1 MFGAVVIKKR
11 REVKQLTA
19 VFDVVNILNQCIYI
33 NIIYIYSS
41 PLPLL
46 YPCLFLLL
54 SQLSHQTRAELRKAC
69 YTGKLGARRHGCI
82 HRLFSFYFSFY
93 FFVFQHK
100 PTGQCLRH
108 GHVSLANSLCYGVSL
123 HLKAEYEES
132 FLGCGL
138 TRKQ

>member
-1 MFGAVVIKKR
+1 MFGAVVVKKR

-46 YPCLFLLL
+46 YHCLFLLL

-82 HRLFSFYFSFY
+82 HRLFSS
-93 FFVFQHK
+93 
-100 PTGQCLRH
+100 T
-108 GHVSLANSLCYGVSL
+108 HVSL
-123 HLKAEYEES
+123 EI
-132 FLGCGL
+132 LGTKKGCCW
-138 TRKQ
+138 